1 MLSTLLSGVINTCM
15 NTVVF
20 DIETIPVPFDELDSD
35 QKSYLLKFAENGEDE
50 EKVKQQMALWA
61 PTNRIVAIGML
72 SVESG
77 KGAVYFQTSGEV
89 VESYEKDGIK
99 YECGT
104 EKEILEKFWKA
115 ISFSHKFVTFNG
127 RGFDCPVLMLRSAM
141 LGVKPTKNLAP
152 YRYST
157 DAHVDLLEQLTFYN
171 AYRKFNLDFYCKAF
185 GIKSPKSNGVSGH
198 EVLPMFQA
206 GKCKEIAEY
215 CAGDLHATKEL
226 YIRWKENLSF

>member
-1 MLSTLLSGVINTCM
+1 M
-15 NTVVF
+15 NTIVF
-20 DIETIPVPFDELDSD
+20 DIETIPMAFEDLD
-35 QKSYLLKFAENGEDE
+35 QEQQTYLLKFAENGEDE

-77 KGAVYFQTSGEV
+77 KGAVYFQSPGDPIEA
-89 VESYEKDGIK
+89 YEKDGVK

-141 LGVKPTKNLAP
+141 LGVKSTKNLAP

-185 GIKSPKSNGVSGH
+185 GIKSPKSNGVNGH

>member
-1 MLSTLLSGVINTCM
+1 M

-20 DIETIPVPFDELDSD
+20 DIETIPVEFDGLDSEC
-35 QKSYLLKFAENGEDE
+35 QEYLLKFAKTDE
-50 EKVKQQMALWA
+50 EKEDVKQQMALWA
-61 PTNRIVAIGML
+61 PTNQIVAIGML

-77 KGAVYFQTSGEV
+77 KGAVYFQTSKEG

-99 YECGT
+99 YECGG

-115 ISFSHKFVTFNG
+115 ISFSQKFVTFNG

-141 LGVKPTKNLAP
+141 VGVKPTKNLSP

-157 DAHVDLLEQLTFYN
+157 DVHVDLLEQLTFYN
-171 AYRKFNLDFYCKAF
+171 ACRKFNLDFYCKAF
-185 GIKSPKSNGVSGH
+185 GIKSPKSNGVNGH
-198 EVLPMFQA
+198 EVLPFFRE

-226 YIRWKENLSF
+226 YIRWKENLSFQH

>member
-1 MLSTLLSGVINTCM
+1 M

-20 DIETIPVPFDELDSD
+20 DIETIPVPFNELDED

-50 EKVKQQMALWA
+50 EKIKQQMALWA

>member
-1 MLSTLLSGVINTCM
+1 MLLSGVINTCM

-20 DIETIPVPFDELDSD
+20 DIETIPVSFDTLDED

-50 EKVKQQMALWA
+50 EKIKQQMALWA

-77 KGAVYFQTSGEV
+77 KGAVYFQTSGETV
-89 VESYEKDGIK
+89 DPYEKEGIK

-185 GIKSPKSNGVSGH
+185 GIKSPKSNGVNGH
-198 EVLPMFQA
+198 EVLPMFQS

-226 YIRWKENLSF
+226 YIRWRDNLSF

>member
-1 MLSTLLSGVINTCM
+1 M
-15 NTVVF
+15 NTIVF
-20 DIETIPVPFDELDSD
+20 DIETIPVPFETLDTA
-35 QKSYLLKFAENGEDE
+35 QKAYLLKFAENGEDE
-50 EKVKQQMALWA
+50 EKIKQQMALWA
-61 PTNRIVAIGML
+61 PTNRIIAIGML
-72 SVESG
+72 SVETG
-77 KGAVYFQTSGEV
+77 KGAVYFQSSGEL
-89 VESYEKDGIK
+89 VESYEKDDIK
-99 YECGT
+99 YECGS

-185 GIKSPKSNGVSGH
+185 GIKSPKSEGVDGH
-198 EVLPMFQA
+198 EVLPLFQA

-215 CAGDLHATKEL
+215 CAGDLRATKEL
-226 YIRWKENLSF
+226 YIRWKENLAF

>member
-1 MLSTLLSGVINTCM
+1 M

-20 DIETIPVPFDELDSD
+20 DIETIPVPFDELDED

-50 EKVKQQMALWA
+50 EKIKQQMALWA

-77 KGAVYFQTSGEV
+77 KGAVYFQVSGDT

-226 YIRWKENLSF
+226 YIRWRDNLSF

>member
-1 MLSTLLSGVINTCM
+1 M